1 MVNTGRSLWAM
12 VIGLSLAAN
21 VPSNAETLHGRVVNE
36 DASSA
41 GGATVLVDAGG
52 FATRSLA

>member
-1 MVNTGRSLWAM
+1 M

-36 DASSA
+36 DASPA
-41 GGATVLVDAGG
+41 GGATVLVDADG
-52 FATRSLA
+52 FAPKCLA